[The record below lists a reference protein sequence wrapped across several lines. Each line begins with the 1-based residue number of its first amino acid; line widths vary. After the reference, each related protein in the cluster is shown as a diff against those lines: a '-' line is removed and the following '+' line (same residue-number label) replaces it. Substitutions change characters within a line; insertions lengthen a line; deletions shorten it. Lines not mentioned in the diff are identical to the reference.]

1 MAGNLKVIADHAAFT
16 TEMSNAGAKLVV
28 VDFTASWC
36 APCQRLAPK
45 FTEFASKYP
54 KAVFLKVDVDEC
66 QETAGIHSVTATPT
80 FIFFRSKVKID
91 RISGADA
98 NVLETKIKQHYADDA
113 DTESGVAGHMD
124 LSPFLCKNQSECL
137 NQNDDH
143 PLDSCLSQE
152 GGFLQSDCDEQ
163 LIMYLTFN
171 QSVKLHSIKVKAP
184 AANGPKKLRI
194 FINHPNTMDFD
205 SAMSLKPVQEI
216 TLTEGDLDGTP
227 VPLLYVKFQNVMH
240 VTVFVEDN
248 QDGSDVT
255 QIDYFSL
262 IGSPISTTNMTDF
275 KRIAGKKGE
284 SH

>member
-1 MAGNLKVIADHAAFT
+1 MAGNLKVIADQGMFTAELAA
-16 TEMSNAGAKLVV
+16 AGARLVV

-45 FTEFASKYP
+45 FAEFASKYP

-66 QETAGIHSVTATPT
+66 QETAGVYQVSATPT

-91 RISGADA
+91 RISGADPNA
-98 NVLETKIKQHYADDA
+98 LEAKIKQHYGDDA

-171 QSVKLHSIKVKAP
+171 QSVKLHSLKVKAP
-184 AANGPKKLRI
+184 PANGPKKIKI

-205 SAMSLKPVQEI
+205 SAMSLKPVQELE
-216 TLTEGDLDGTP
+216 LTSGDLDGTP
-227 VPLLYVKFQNVMH
+227 VALFYVKFQNVTN

-262 IGSPISTTNMTDF
+262 IGSPISSTNMADF